1 MIRTKQQFLKR
12 YEKARK
18 KRKEQRGI
26 RGKVKKF
33 LLEQLSKKNID
44 EW

>member
-18 KRKEQRGI
+18 KRKVEYGF

-33 LLEQLSKKNID
+33 ILDLLSKKEIAD
-44 EW
+44 R

>member
-18 KRKEQRGI
+18 KRKVEHGF

-33 LLEQLSKKNID
+33 ILDLLSKKEIAD
-44 EW
+44 R